1 MSTIE
6 NGKVAFVTY
15 TGTFPDTGEVFDTNV
30 GGQSLPYL
38 VGYRNMIEGFEQEMM
53 GAAQGDTRS
62 FTLTPERAYGHRDD
76 AAFQDIPRDQFPA
89 DMELESGMVMAAYSD
104 QGPVQFAIDSVNG
117 DTVRVDFNHQM
128 AGKTLHFEV
137 TVDSVRD
144 ASPEELSHGHVH
156 GPGGVEHA
164 TKSEGC
170 GDGGCGCC

>member
-30 GGQSLPYL
+30 GGQPLPFL

-53 GAAQGDTRS
+53 GAAEGETRL

-76 AAFQDIPRDQFPA
+76 SAFQEIPRDQFPS
-89 DMELESGMVMAAYSD
+89 DMDIEPGMVMAAHSD
-104 QGPVQFAIDSVNG
+104 QGPVQFAIHSVEG
-117 DTVRVDFNHQM
+117 DTVTIDFNHQM

-137 TVDSVRD
+137 EVTSVRD

-156 GPGGVEHA
+156 GPGGHHHEE
-164 TKSEGC
+164 KSGDC
-170 GDGGCGCC
+170 GDNCGCH